1 MGWKWG
7 ISGGSRNC
15 FAVEMG
21 HWGQVPPHRRHERPE
36 RPWAG
41 RRARGWREGG
51 GAELR
56 QISANQRRGRGSAPA
71 ARSWGT
77 PWVAVSRARGPA
89 RPVRRVPGVGGKGVP
104 TPEEGRG
111 REAAPLGGEIR
122 AGEGARRGTTRQ
134 KPREKKEEEEGAGR
148 RKPRAARLSLTATKW
163 RAGGDCPVGESAG
176 WGAAAPWG
184 AAASLGPCSIPS
196 RDPGSD
202 RCLALWQQ
210 VICVNRGW
218 GRKSRFHTRHYKPR
232 SPSATP
238 QVFPGFEGVPTQHLS
253 FLLSPL
259 PSKYHMTA

>member
-21 HWGQVPPHRRHERPE
+21 HWGQVPPHRRHDGPE
-36 RPWAG
+36 GQWAG

-163 RAGGDCPVGESAG
+163 RAGGLSSRTVRR
-176 WGAAAPWG
+176 
-184 AAASLGPCSIPS
+184 LGRCCTLGSGSIPWS
-196 RDPGSD
+196 LLNPIPRPRERQVPGAVAAGD
-202 RCLALWQQ
+202 LC
-210 VICVNRGW
+210 
-218 GRKSRFHTRHYKPR
+218 
-232 SPSATP
+232 
-238 QVFPGFEGVPTQHLS
+238 
-253 FLLSPL
+253 
-259 PSKYHMTA
+259 